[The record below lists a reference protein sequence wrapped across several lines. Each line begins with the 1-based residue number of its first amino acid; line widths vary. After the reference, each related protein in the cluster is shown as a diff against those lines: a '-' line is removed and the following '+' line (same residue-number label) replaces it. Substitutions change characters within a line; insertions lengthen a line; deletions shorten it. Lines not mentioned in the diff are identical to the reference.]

1 MSDAML
7 LGLDIGTGSAKV
19 LLLGEDGGVLGQ
31 GSAPY
36 AVRSPY
42 PGWAES
48 DPSDWLAACGE
59 AVRQAVHGHGRNVV
73 ALGLSGQMHGVV
85 LTGADSTPARP
96 AILWAD
102 ARSGPQLE
110 LYRALDPHL
119 GRGLANPYVTGMAGP
134 SLLWVRDHEPE
145 AYESARWALQP
156 KDWVRL
162 VLTGEVATE
171 PSDASATLLYDLE
184 ADAWAWQVV
193 EALGLRSD
201 LLPVIVP
208 SGKTAGTLTET
219 AGSHLGL
226 RQGLPVAAGAADTAA
241 AALGSGLLVPGVAQL
256 TVGTGGQIIAVRD
269 RPVLDSTRRT
279 HLYRAATPAH
289 WYSMA
294 AVQNVGL
301 ALEWVRALLGVTWDE
316 VYKEAFSVPA
326 GAEGLT
332 FLPYLTGERTPHMDP
347 NTRGSWSGM
356 GLHHSRAHL
365 LRAALEGVA
374 FALREALEALE
385 ATGLQVPELRLAG
398 GGSGL
403 QLWRSMLADIL
414 RRPLFALPESAA
426 SARGAALLAGM
437 ACGLYS
443 SEADTLPLAPSSA
456 LVAAPGEQAPKYDA
470 AYARYRELYARLQGW
485 QAMVNPCRLPP
496 AEPASHPSS

>member
-7 LGLDIGTGSAKV
+7 LGLDIGTGSAKA
-19 LLLGEDGGVLGQ
+19 LLLGEDGSVLAQ
-31 GSAPY
+31 GSAAY
-36 AVRSPY
+36 AVRSPHS
-42 PGWAES
+42 GWAES
-48 DPSDWLAACGE
+48 DPSDWWAACGE
-59 AVRQAVHGHGRNVV
+59 AVRRAVRGHGRNVA

-85 LTGADSTPARP
+85 LTGADSTPVRP

-102 ARSGPQLE
+102 TRSGPQLE
-110 LYRALDPHL
+110 LYRALDPDL

-145 AYESARWALQP
+145 VYESARWALQA

-162 VLTGEVATE
+162 VLTGKAATE

-184 ADAWAWQVV
+184 ADTWARPVV

-201 LLPVIVP
+201 LLPAIVP
-208 SGKTAGTLTET
+208 SAKTAGTLTKT
-219 AGSHLGL
+219 AAGHLGL
-226 RQGLPVAAGAADTAA
+226 RPGLPVAAGAADAAA
-241 AALGSGLLVPGVAQL
+241 AALGSGLLLPGVVQL
-256 TVGTGGQIIAVRD
+256 TVGTAGQIVAVRNS
-269 RPVLDSTRRT
+269 PVLDPTRRT
-279 HLYRAATPAH
+279 HLYRTATPTH

-301 ALEWVRALLGVTWDE
+301 ALEWVRAVLGVSWDQI
-316 VYKEAFSVPA
+316 YKEAFSVPA

-398 GGSGL
+398 GGSAP
-403 QLWRSMLADIL
+403 QPWRSMLADIL
-414 RRPLFALPESAA
+414 QRPLFALPESAA
-426 SARGAALLAGM
+426 SARGAALLAGV

-443 SEADTLPLAPSSA
+443 SEADTLSLAPSAA
-456 LVAAPGEQAPKYDA
+456 LVAAPGELAPQYDA
-470 AYARYRELYARLQGW
+470 AYDRYRELYPRLQGW
-485 QAMVNPCRLPP
+485 PG
-496 AEPASHPSS
+496 